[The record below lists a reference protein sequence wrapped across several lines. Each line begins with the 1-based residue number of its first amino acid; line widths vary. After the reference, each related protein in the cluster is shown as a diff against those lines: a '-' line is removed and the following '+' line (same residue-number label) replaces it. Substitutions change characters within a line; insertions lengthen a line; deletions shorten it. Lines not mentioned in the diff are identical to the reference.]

1 MKKETSQLLKEVGLN
16 TLLSIAIFAVVLLFL
31 FLIGQ
36 EENIKNIAIASG
48 LIGSHTCLSLES

>member
-16 TLLSIAIFAVVLLFL
+16 TLLSMAIFAVVLVFL

-36 EENIKNIAIASG
+36 EENIKKIAIVP
-48 LIGSHTCLSLES
+48 